1 MMIFDD
7 ESYLDVEMVSKYL
20 HVAKSTIYK
29 WVSEDYIPY
38 IKLGKTTRFIKND
51 IDEWALS
58 MRKNSIDIDLPEI
71 PTYRKTG

>member
-7 ESYLDVEMVSKYL
+7 ETYLDVEMASKYL

-38 IKLGKTTRFIKND
+38 IKLGSATRFIKND

-58 MRKNSIDIDLPEI
+58 MRKKSIDIDLPDVL
-71 PTYRKTG
+71 TFRKTG